1 MLVQI
6 KGGCGCNH
14 FIFEGPSNAGKR
26 SMIRAMLREV
36 FGADRVQV
44 TEEVKEFNIKVR
56 SVFTIIYQQLR
67 LKRIERV
74 QLVYQYINNYCLFE
88 YLSSSDM

>member
-1 MLVQI
+1 
-6 KGGCGCNH
+6 
-14 FIFEGPSNAGKR
+14 
-26 SMIRAMLREV
+26 MIRAMLREV